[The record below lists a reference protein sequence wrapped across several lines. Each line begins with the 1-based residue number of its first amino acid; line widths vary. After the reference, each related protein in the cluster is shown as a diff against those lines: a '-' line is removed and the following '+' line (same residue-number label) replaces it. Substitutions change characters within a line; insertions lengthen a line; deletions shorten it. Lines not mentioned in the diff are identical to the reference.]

1 MKPLHGLA
9 AHSAVL
15 VAATA
20 FALSVWNRE
29 DTKRPDSEATV
40 QVWPGSAE
48 AVERVAYES
57 EKTKVRLERRQDDAG
72 RYYVVEVDKEEARP
86 PKATESNPDEPD
98 ANPDAQPAAPG
109 ARSENKVVR
118 LVAVDSAN
126 ALVDLLAPLKAL
138 RAVGRVAPGRVAE
151 FGLDKPE
158 GKLTVKVG
166 GATRELVIGGMT
178 PGGADRYVKLT
189 ASGDVYAISGQIVR
203 MLSYAES
210 RLVEREL
217 HKFDTGQ
224 LKRVRIASPAG
235 SRELVDLGGEG
246 WARASSPG
254 AKDET
259 AGNWMTKLNG
269 LSVTEYVEKLPAG
282 AEPVLHVDYMGSSG
296 RIGYLD
302 LSKVK
307 DANAKAP
314 KYFARS
320 ERTRWYGQVLQSAAD
335 QVEQDLPT
343 LMR

>member
-1 MKPLHGLA
+1 VKLLRSLA
-9 AHSAVL
+9 THSAVL
-15 VAATA
+15 VAATV
-20 FALSVWNRE
+20 FALTVWNKE
-29 DTKRPDSEATV
+29 DSKRLESEATV

-48 AVERVAYES
+48 AVERIRYES
-57 EKTKVRLERRQDDAG
+57 DKTKVRIERRQDDVG
-72 RYYVVEVDKEEARP
+72 RYYVVEVDKQESSPAR
-86 PKATESNPDEPD
+86 AAESNPDDPD
-98 ANPDAQPAAPG
+98 AEEATSG
-109 ARSENKVVR
+109 GRSEHKVVR
-118 LVAVDSAN
+118 LVAVDSAD

-138 RAVGRVAPGRVAE
+138 RAIGRIGPGRSAE
-151 FGLDKPE
+151 FGFDKPE
-158 GKLTVKVG
+158 GKVSVTVG

-189 ASGDVYAISGQIVR
+189 GSGEVYAVSGQIVR

-217 HKFDTGQ
+217 HKFETGQ
-224 LKRVRIASPAG
+224 LKRVRITAPAG
-235 SRELVDLGGEG
+235 KRELVDLGGEG
-246 WARASSPG
+246 WARASSPT

-282 AEPVLHVDYMGSSG
+282 AETVLHVDYMGSSG

-307 DANAKAP
+307 EADAKAP

-320 ERTRWYGQVLQSAAD
+320 ERTRWYGQVLQSAAV